1 MRRKFVNCINLKLN
15 NEPLHIE
22 RIAHCIH
29 TTNLIIYIAMYNA
42 RLYLNCTMYNVR
54 CTNKINNDYAGLC
67 SRSMIK
73 KGDTTDA
80 SRPTI

>member
-42 RLYLNCTMYNVR
+42 RLYLNFTMYNVR
-54 CTNKINNDYAGLC
+54 CTKLRTKSIMIMQDYVQGV
-67 SRSMIK
+67 
-73 KGDTTDA
+73 
-80 SRPTI
+80 